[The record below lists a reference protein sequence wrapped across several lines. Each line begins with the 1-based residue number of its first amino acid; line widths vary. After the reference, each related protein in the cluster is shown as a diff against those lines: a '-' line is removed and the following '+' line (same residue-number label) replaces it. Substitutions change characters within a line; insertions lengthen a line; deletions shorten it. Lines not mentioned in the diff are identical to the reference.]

1 MKILWSALLHRATI
15 TSTYYLVLNVNV
27 LNVTLSIK
35 ACSHRAVRMQLDDEF
50 LALETQLANLCPRER
65 VDFSEVLKYD
75 EAAVC
80 DGQLQ
85 SDSFVVLD
93 TNTPTDCHSQQ
104 LTVIPSN

>member
-1 MKILWSALLHRATI
+1 
-15 TSTYYLVLNVNV
+15 
-27 LNVTLSIK
+27 
-35 ACSHRAVRMQLDDEF
+35 MQLDDEF
-50 LALETQLANLCPRER
+50 LALETQLANFRPRER

-85 SDSFVVLD
+85 SDSFVVLG
-93 TNTPTDCHSQQ
+93 TNTPTDSHSQQ